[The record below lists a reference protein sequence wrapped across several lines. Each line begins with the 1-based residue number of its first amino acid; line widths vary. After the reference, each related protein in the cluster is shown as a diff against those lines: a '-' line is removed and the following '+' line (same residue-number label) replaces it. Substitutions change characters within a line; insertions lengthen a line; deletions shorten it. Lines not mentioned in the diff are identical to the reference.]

1 MTKSD
6 LILIGAGGHSRSCID
21 VIEQEGKYTIV
32 GLVGAQDEVGS
43 RIFGYEVL
51 TTDDGLEELAKQVP
65 YALVSLGQIHS
76 ADLRIRLYDRAL
88 EAGFFFPA
96 IIAPT
101 AYISPRATIGAGTI
115 LMHGSI
121 VNSGVVIGA
130 NCIINSR
137 ALIEHGSKIADHCH
151 ISTGA
156 ILNGDTSIGLGS
168 FIGSGSIVKE
178 GIEVGSGSLVGM
190 GLTVRYN
197 VIANSKYFGKSDS

>member
-21 VIEQEGKYTIV
+21 VIELEGKYRIA
-32 GLVGAQDEVGS
+32 GLVGVQDEVGS

-51 TTDDGLEELAKQVP
+51 TTDEGLDVLAKRVP
-65 YALVSLGQIHS
+65 YALVSTGQIHS
-76 ADLRIRLYDRAL
+76 AELRIRLYDRAL
-88 EAGFFFPA
+88 KAGFSLPA

-101 AYISPRATIGAGTI
+101 SYISPRATIGAGTI
-115 LMHGSI
+115 LMHGSVI
-121 VNSGVVIGA
+121 NSGVAIGE

-156 ILNGDTSIGLGS
+156 ILNGGTSIGLGS

-178 GIEVGSGSLVGM
+178 GIEIGPGSLVGM
-190 GLTVRYN
+190 GLTVRHN
-197 VIANSKYFGKSDS
+197 LITNSKYFGKTKS